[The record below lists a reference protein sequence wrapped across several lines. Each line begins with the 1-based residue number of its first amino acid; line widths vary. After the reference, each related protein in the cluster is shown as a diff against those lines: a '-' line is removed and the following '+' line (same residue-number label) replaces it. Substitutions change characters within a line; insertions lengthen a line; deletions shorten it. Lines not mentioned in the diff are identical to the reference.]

1 MSSNDFK
8 QVEDIYEFNG
18 YLIKSYDGESDERYF
33 LEVDIQY
40 PENLYN
46 LHNDLSILPEIIKIG
61 KVEKLVANLHNK
73 VEYVIQVKNLKQALN
88 HGLTL
93 KKVHGIIKFN
103 QKKLFKTIQRYEDRS
118 KKNIFKNIY
127 LN

>member
-1 MSSNDFK
+1 M
-8 QVEDIYEFNG
+8 
-18 YLIKSYDGESDERYF
+18 
-33 LEVDIQY
+33 
-40 PENLYN
+40 
-46 LHNDLSILPEIIKIG
+46 PEIIKIG

-103 QKKLFKTIQRYEDRS
+103 QKKLVKTIHWYEDRS
-118 KKNIFKNIY
+118 KKNISKNIF
-127 LN
+127 LNWWIMKFLKKSWKMSENTDILNL

>member
-1 MSSNDFK
+1 MSQKMSSNDFK

-46 LHNDLSILPEIIKIG
+46 FHNDLSILPEIIKIG

-103 QKKLFKTIQRYEDRS
+103 QKKLVKTIH
-118 KKNIFKNIY
+118 
-127 LN
+127 